1 MKEATTAQFTPSVER
16 LPTLMQMFEA
26 IEPTGSEEVAEVG
39 DVQRSWHLAIA
50 AMSRLLKHNALANA
64 VSQPIGSS
72 NRPPE
77 PAKICDQQGI
87 VFCGPA
93 PIFSDL
99 ATLAH
104 FKTWVFTAQ
113 PSHKAFQLPPA
124 SQPVA
129 FMNALPM
136 VALRPKD
143 PLAQERFCLIQT
155 PQFCWA
161 AVAGCDGQGGLQF
174 RYSFDPS
181 TVQHLWQALQL
192 RIEYALPA
200 EQYAQ
205 ILRWRQRFLLV
216 VPDYRIPT
224 QFSREL
230 LRQASLEPMFQ
241 APSIHCGQKSDLKSK
256 ATTTSPWQ
264 ESVSLS
270 SDDEDVEALADSA
283 SDRDVEL
290 LKVIAHE
297 VRTPLTTIQT
307 LTRLLLKRSDLPA
320 EVMQRLDAIYR
331 ECSGQID
338 RFGLIFRAMELTHD
352 RCQALPNH
360 LMPISLQEVLEENLG
375 RWEIQAARRS
385 LTLEVT
391 TPKHMPAI
399 AIRDPHLLDQVLT
412 GLMEYL
418 GHSLSAGSHI
428 HLHVALAGPQLK
440 LQLKTRTDE
449 TDPAFP
455 SPMLEAVGQ
464 LLMFQPE
471 TGGLSLS
478 LPVTKHLF
486 QALGGKLTVRKH
498 HQSEVLTIFLPLG
511 VESEA
516 Y

>member
-1 MKEATTAQFTPSVER
+1 MKEATAAQFNHLSVER

-26 IEPTGSEEVAEVG
+26 IEPIGLEEPGGIGE
-39 DVQRSWHLAIA
+39 VQRSWHLAIA
-50 AMSRLLKHNALANA
+50 AMSRFLKQGVLESGQTK
-64 VSQPIGSS
+64 SQSEATSHLGPI
-72 NRPPE
+72 
-77 PAKICDQQGI
+77 KICDQKGI

-104 FKTWVFTAQ
+104 FKTWVFTSQ
-113 PSHKAFQLPPA
+113 PSYNAFQLPPA
-124 SQPVA
+124 TQPVA
-129 FMNALPM
+129 LMNALPI
-136 VALRPKD
+136 VELRPKD

-155 PQFCWA
+155 PQFCWI
-161 AVAGCDGQGGLQF
+161 AVMGCDGQGGLQF

-192 RIEYALPA
+192 RTEYALPT
-200 EQYAQ
+200 EQTAQ
-205 ILRWRQRFLLV
+205 ILKWRQRFLLV

-230 LRQASLEPMFQ
+230 LRQAALEPTLQSQ
-241 APSIHCGQKSDLKSK
+241 AIRCGQESNSK
-256 ATTTSPWQ
+256 EKITASSWHEHSSLGTEEEGAE
-264 ESVSLS
+264 ES
-270 SDDEDVEALADSA
+270 ADSA

-307 LTRLLLKRSDLPA
+307 LTRLLLKRSDLPKD
-320 EVMQRLDAIYR
+320 VTQRLEAIYR

-352 RCQALPNH
+352 RCQALPNR

-375 RWEIQAARRS
+375 RWQVQAARRS

-418 GHSLSAGSHI
+418 GHSLSVGSHI

-511 VESEA
+511 VESDA

>member
-1 MKEATTAQFTPSVER
+1 MKEAKAVQFTSSVER

-26 IEPTGSEEVAEVG
+26 IEPTGLEDAGGTGEV
-39 DVQRSWHLAIA
+39 QLSWHLAIA
-50 AMSRLLKHNALANA
+50 AMSRLLKQSALVLKSSDA
-64 VSQPIGSS
+64 VHQTG
-72 NRPPE
+72 

-87 VFCGPA
+87 IFCGPA

-104 FKTWVFTAQ
+104 FKTWVFASR
-113 PSHKAFQLPPA
+113 PSCKTFQLPPA
-124 SQPVA
+124 TQPVA
-129 FMNALPM
+129 LMNALPM
-136 VALRPKD
+136 VGLRPKD

-155 PQFCWA
+155 PQFCWI
-161 AVAGCDGQGGLQF
+161 AVMGCDGQGGLQF

-181 TVQHLWQALQL
+181 TVEHLWQALQL
-192 RIEYALPA
+192 RIEYALPR
-200 EQYAQ
+200 EQSAQ

-230 LRQASLEPMFQ
+230 LRQAALEPILQ
-241 APSIHCGQKSDLKSK
+241 SQSVRGG
-256 ATTTSPWQ
+256 Q
-264 ESVSLS
+264 ESNSKGKGAVAPPWHEHLSLGQEEQRS
-270 SDDEDVEALADSA
+270 EEATDNA

-307 LTRLLLKRSDLPA
+307 LTRLLLKRSDLP
-320 EVMQRLDAIYR
+320 EDVIQRLEAIYR

-352 RCQALPNH
+352 RCQALPNR

-375 RWEIQAARRS
+375 RWETQAARRS

-511 VESEA
+511 VESDA

>member
-1 MKEATTAQFTPSVER
+1 MKEATAAQFNLSVER

-26 IEPTGSEEVAEVG
+26 IEPTGPEEPGGVG
-39 DVQRSWHLAIA
+39 EVQRSWHLAIA
-50 AMSRLLKHNALANA
+50 AMSRLLKQSASAREPLDA
-64 VSQPIGSS
+64 VCQTG
-72 NRPPE
+72 

-99 ATLAH
+99 ATLAY
-104 FKTWVFTAQ
+104 FKTWVFTSQ
-113 PSHKAFQLPPA
+113 PSHKVFQLPPA
-124 SQPVA
+124 TQPVA
-129 FMNALPM
+129 LANALPM
-136 VALRPKD
+136 VELRPKD
-143 PLAQERFCLIQT
+143 PLAHERFCLIQT
-155 PQFCWA
+155 PQFCWV
-161 AVAGCDGQGGLQF
+161 AVMGCDGQGGLQF

-192 RIEYALPA
+192 RIEYTLPT
-200 EQYAQ
+200 EQSAQ

-230 LRQASLEPMFQ
+230 LRQAALEPVLQSQSIRHGQDTFKAKGTV
-241 APSIHCGQKSDLKSK
+241 APLWHEHS
-256 ATTTSPWQ
+256 
-264 ESVSLS
+264 SLGL
-270 SDDEDVEALADSA
+270 EEEALEEPADSA

-307 LTRLLLKRSDLPA
+307 LTRLLLKRSDLP
-320 EVMQRLDAIYR
+320 EDVTQRLEAIYR

-352 RCQALPNH
+352 RCQALPNR

-418 GHSLSAGSHI
+418 GHSLSVGSHI

-440 LQLKTRTDE
+440 LQLKTRSDE

-511 VESEA
+511 VESDA

>member
-1 MKEATTAQFTPSVER
+1 MKEATATQFDNPSVER
-16 LPTLMQMFEA
+16 LPTLTQMFEA
-26 IEPTGSEEVAEVG
+26 IEPTGLEESGGVDE
-39 DVQRSWHLAIA
+39 VQRSWHLAIA
-50 AMSRLLKHNALANA
+50 AMSRLLKQGALSSGLAKE
-64 VSQPIGSS
+64 QPDAISPLG
-72 NRPPE
+72 PV
-77 PAKICDQQGI
+77 KICDQQGI

-104 FKTWVFTAQ
+104 FKTWVFTSQ
-113 PSHKAFQLPPA
+113 HSYKAFQLPPA
-124 SQPVA
+124 TRPVA
-129 FMNALPM
+129 LTNALPM
-136 VALRPKD
+136 VGLRPND

-155 PQFCWA
+155 SQFCWV
-161 AVAGCDGQGGLQF
+161 AVMGCDGQGGLQF

-192 RIEYALPA
+192 RIECTLPT
-200 EQYAQ
+200 EQSAQ

-230 LRQASLEPMFQ
+230 LRQAALEPVLQ
-241 APSIHCGQKSDLKSK
+241 PQSIHHGQDVLKGK
-256 ATTTSPWQ
+256 GTAAPPWHEQ
-264 ESVSLS
+264 ASLGL
-270 SDDEDVEALADSA
+270 EEEVLEEPLDSA

-307 LTRLLLKRSDLPA
+307 LTRLLLKRSDLPKD
-320 EVMQRLDAIYR
+320 VIQRLEAIYR

-352 RCQALPNH
+352 RCQALPNR

-498 HQSEVLTIFLPLG
+498 HQSEVLTVFLPLG
-511 VESEA
+511 VESDA